1 MNYLLLLRKYVLN
14 RQFFLGAVLSAGFL
28 SPYMWGANSMPE
40 ELAEILLQITTGVEI
55 NFSEVQETLQQES
68 IHKYIKAVYDKK

>member
-1 MNYLLLLRKYVLN
+1 
-14 RQFFLGAVLSAGFL
+14 
-28 SPYMWGANSMPE
+28 MWGANSMPE